1 MKLLKEPDTESS
13 GRDHRTIEV
22 PNPVDRTKTERELR
36 QGRPPPP
43 PLTILLDDRV

>member
-1 MKLLKEPDTESS
+1 MKLLKEPGTESS

-22 PNPVDRTKTERELR
+22 PNTVDKAKTELR